1 MYIKILHL
9 IQITAYII
17 VASQLVFYLMVMI
30 DALKKVSIDNFL
42 EQRQA
47 IDSIFLK
54 RYQPIYYTALLFTLI
69 MVTANVYHELTSGI
83 CLQVIALLCLI
94 ADITIA
100 RKKNAPINKLVNTYI
115 PGDQSTDWQRVR
127 TQWLQFIRVR
137 GIFIVI
143 GLLAL
148 MIDLL

>member
-100 RKKNAPINKLVNTYI
+100 RK
-115 PGDQSTDWQRVR
+115 
-127 TQWLQFIRVR
+127 
-137 GIFIVI
+137 
-143 GLLAL
+143 
-148 MIDLL
+148 